1 MPPRLAI
8 ILKGYP
14 RLSETFIAQ
23 EIRALELRGFELC
36 IISLRH
42 PYDPDT
48 HPIHS
53 EIKAPVYYLPEYV
66 HDDIPRVL
74 RACLWVCWKS
84 GFWRSL
90 VTLLRDLRRDPT
102 RNRIRRFAQAL
113 VMAHEIPISVRH
125 YYTHFMHTPASVS
138 YYASKINRRSW
149 SVSAHAKDICADWVV
164 TCTAANKEY
173 LSNLAVAEDQV
184 TLLYHGLDFDRFDQK
199 QQATVMHDGSDPGN
213 EVRLISVGR
222 TVDKKGYEFLLA
234 ALAMLPATLYWRFVH
249 IGGGELLEQLQQQA
263 HELGI
268 DERIEWMG
276 ALPQTEVLA
285 QYRAADLFVLPSKI
299 SEDGDRDGL
308 PNVLMEAQS
317 QNLAC
322 LSIPSSWDRRWIS

>member
-1 MPPRLAI
+1 
-8 ILKGYP
+8 
-14 RLSETFIAQ
+14 
-23 EIRALELRGFELC
+23 
-36 IISLRH
+36 
-42 PYDPDT
+42 
-48 HPIHS
+48 
-53 EIKAPVYYLPEYV
+53 
-66 HDDIPRVL
+66 
-74 RACLWVCWKS
+74 
-84 GFWRSL
+84 
-90 VTLLRDLRRDPT
+90 
-102 RNRIRRFAQAL
+102 
-113 VMAHEIPISVRH
+113 
-125 YYTHFMHTPASVS
+125 
-138 YYASKINRRSW
+138 
-149 SVSAHAKDICADWVV
+149 VSAHAKDIWTIPKWELREKLASADWVV

-199 QQATVMHDGSDPGN
+199 PQAAVMHDGSDPGN

-322 LSIPSSWDRRWIS
+322 LSTNISGIPELVGWLNRRIPSSWDRRWIS

>member
-1 MPPRLAI
+1 
-8 ILKGYP
+8 
-14 RLSETFIAQ
+14 
-23 EIRALELRGFELC
+23 
-36 IISLRH
+36 
-42 PYDPDT
+42 
-48 HPIHS
+48 
-53 EIKAPVYYLPEYV
+53 
-66 HDDIPRVL
+66 
-74 RACLWVCWKS
+74 
-84 GFWRSL
+84 
-90 VTLLRDLRRDPT
+90 
-102 RNRIRRFAQAL
+102 
-113 VMAHEIPISVRH
+113 
-125 YYTHFMHTPASVS
+125 
-138 YYASKINRRSW
+138 
-149 SVSAHAKDICADWVV
+149 VSAHAKDIWTIPKWELREKLASADWVV

-322 LSIPSSWDRRWIS
+322 LSTNISGIPELVSSWDRRWIS